1 VPYTK
6 NYVEVILKP
15 LGAPANQRDSK
26 SIIIVQV
33 PRSQIDAHR
42 AEHQAPEA
50 VTDELI
56 AQALG
61 ERRAP
66 DISRSVKEP
75 NGTSFIERSR
85 FLPEQPLIIMQAAYL
100 TMIMNGGPG
109 GQPFTYHLFDASRPS
124 EF

>member
-1 VPYTK
+1 MPYTK

-42 AEHQAPEA
+42 AGHQAPEA

-66 DISRSVKEP
+66 TSRDP
-75 NGTSFIERSR
+75 SR
-85 FLPEQPLIIMQAAYL
+85 NQMGRVLLRDPDSCVSNL
-100 TMIMNGGPG
+100 
-109 GQPFTYHLFDASRPS
+109 
-124 EF
+124 

>member
-1 VPYTK
+1 VTT
-6 NYVEVILKP
+6 VILKP

-26 SIIIVQV
+26 RGIIVQV

-56 AQALG
+56 APALG

-66 DISRSVKEP
+66 DISRSVKES

-85 FLPEQPLIIMQAAYL
+85 FLPEQPLIIEGRYL
-100 TMIMNGGPG
+100 TMIMTDSRAG
-109 GQPFTYHLFDASRPS
+109 FFDERLL
-124 EF
+124 